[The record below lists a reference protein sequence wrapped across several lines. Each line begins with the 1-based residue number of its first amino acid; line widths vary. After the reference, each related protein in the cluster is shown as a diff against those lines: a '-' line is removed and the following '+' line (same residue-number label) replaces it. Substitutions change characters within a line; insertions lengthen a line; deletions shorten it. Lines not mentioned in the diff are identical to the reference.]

1 MCGIAGLLGIT
12 PDRAMPAA
20 SRMLAAMQHRGPD
33 DHGVELVSGPGGAE
47 PPAVLV
53 HARLAI
59 LDLSPAGHQPMR
71 DRPVEGGPTPNW
83 IVFNGE
89 VFNYQAIRTAAD
101 WTGWPCRTECDT
113 EVILHAYRLWGE
125 ASVER
130 MRGMFAWCL
139 LDTTRGTAWFCRDRM
154 GIKPLYIIRPP
165 GGGLLFASEV
175 RTLLA
180 AGPEFVPP
188 RVSACALESFLAQG
202 AVFGLESLVEGI
214 TLVGPGESLVTDWSG
229 RPRSRRTY
237 WHLPTGNGHR
247 MDDGAESRAAAVGRI
262 GETLREAV
270 KLRLIADVPLGLFLS
285 GGVDSSALA
294 TIATEVAGTTVETIS
309 IGFDQPEFDETDAAQ
324 AVAKQLGT
332 HHQVV
337 RLTGQEVL
345 EDLPDV
351 LASIDQPTV
360 DGFNTY
366 FVSRAARRAGL
377 TVALSG
383 LGGDELFGGYASFRD
398 APKAVALRR
407 QLRWMGRLNSVL
419 ATASRW
425 SGGRRG
431 IKASEMFRR
440 RPDLLPMVLLR
451 RELFLPE
458 ERRFLQPLPEIS
470 DASCGLPLGLMD
482 ELGETARDLETANQ
496 ISSIELSAYMSHML
510 LRDGDVFSMA
520 HGLEVRLPFL
530 DHKLVEE
537 VLPLPGKWKRPDPRM
552 KPLLVDAVG
561 ARLPREVYT
570 STKRGF
576 TFPWDAWLRGALR
589 ERAASVMEDHDVWAA
604 LGIAPAAPACL
615 WSRFL
620 RRDPSV
626 AALQVLALV
635 VLAAFAARH
644 GLHQAS

>member
-1 MCGIAGLLGIT
+1 
-12 PDRAMPAA
+12 
-20 SRMLAAMQHRGPD
+20 
-33 DHGVELVSGPGGAE
+33 
-47 PPAVLV
+47 
-53 HARLAI
+53 
-59 LDLSPAGHQPMR
+59 
-71 DRPVEGGPTPNW
+71 
-83 IVFNGE
+83 
-89 VFNYQAIRTAAD
+89 
-101 WTGWPCRTECDT
+101 
-113 EVILHAYRLWGE
+113 
-125 ASVER
+125 
-130 MRGMFAWCL
+130 
-139 LDTTRGTAWFCRDRM
+139 
-154 GIKPLYIIRPP
+154 
-165 GGGLLFASEV
+165 
-175 RTLLA
+175 
-180 AGPEFVPP
+180 
-188 RVSACALESFLAQG
+188 
-202 AVFGLESLVEGI
+202 
-214 TLVGPGESLVTDWSG
+214 
-229 RPRSRRTY
+229 
-237 WHLPTGNGHR
+237 
-247 MDDGAESRAAAVGRI
+247 MDDGAESRASAVGRI

-309 IGFDQPEFDETDAAQ
+309 IGFDQPEFDETDAAR

-345 EDLPDV
+345 DGLPDV

-398 APKAVALRR
+398 APNAVGLRR
-407 QLRWMGRLNSVL
+407 KLRWMGSLNSVL
-419 ATASRW
+419 ATAARW

-470 DASCGLPLGLMD
+470 DASCGLPSGLMD
-482 ELGETARDLETANQ
+482 ELGERARDLETANQ
-496 ISSIELSAYMSHML
+496 VSSFELSAYMSHML

-520 HGLEVRLPFL
+520 HGLEVRVPLL

-537 VLPLPGKWKRPDPRM
+537 VFLLPGKWKRPDPRM

-561 ARLPREVYT
+561 PRLPREVYT

-589 ERAASVMEDHDVWAA
+589 ERAASVMQDNDVWAA

-620 RRDPSV
+620 RHDPRV

-635 VLAAFAARH
+635 VLADFAARH
-644 GLHQAS
+644 GLRQAS